1 MVNEKI
7 VKLIQDTADSFIN
20 SNGAN
25 YNSKYNG
32 YTCTIYNEFTYQFKE
47 DNNNTIEAIIKFGSA
62 TKNNDLEDKYSM
74 QFVINIFSEQ
84 NGWTIAKDLF
94 DDIFKVLT
102 RTYQTLGTY
111 QSKIFLSSPV
121 LMNETVEIGSNF
133 YAYSTMNGSV
143 EFSENVV
150 LGATYQLS
158 IDGVNWVN
166 VKPRQP
172 YELRECIGSLD
183 TALSDTD
190 DSAFTYSS
198 NNRLFNMILL
208 YEQKATTG
216 LSGSALANANNFNT
230 LFNDLLD
237 DCENPSDRSY
247 DLKVVVGTKT
257 YTHDLLIM
265 VRGQHI
271 YDETTGENV
280 LSMQFKKRA

>member
-1 MVNEKI
+1 MVNKQI

-32 YTCTIYNEFTYQFKE
+32 YTCIIHDEIDYQFRKA
-47 DNNNTIEAIIKFGSA
+47 TPKLIEANVLFGSA
-62 TKNNDLEDKYSM
+62 TKNNDLEDKYNM
-74 QFVINIFSEQ
+74 NFVVNIQSEINGGE
-84 NGWTIAKDLF
+84 IAKSLF
-94 DDIFKVLT
+94 EDIFKILT
-102 RTYQTLGTY
+102 RTYKTLGTY
-111 QSKIFLSSPV
+111 NSKIFLTSPV
-121 LMNETVEIGSNF
+121 LMQPYFEIEDSF
-133 YAYSTMNGSV
+133 CCLYTMNGSV

-150 LGATYQLS
+150 LGCTYQLS
-158 IDGVNWVN
+158 IDGVNWIN

-183 TALSDTD
+183 TALSNSD
-190 DSAFTYSS
+190 DSTFTYSS

-208 YEQKATTG
+208 YEQKTG
-216 LSGSALANANNFNT
+216 NGNTNFNT

-247 DLKVVVGTKT
+247 SLKISIGTKT
-257 YTHDLLIM
+257 YTHELLIM

-280 LSMQFKKRA
+280 LSMQFKKRT